1 MIDEK
6 KCYLFGRNAQFCQ
19 FVLDHAS
26 CSRVHSALVYH
37 KFLNITY
44 LVDLGSSHGTYIGSV
59 RLEPHKPTPLHFG
72 MCYYFSF
79 TLTVSF
85 INFFPIL
92 ANSFHF
98 GASTRSYILRER
110 PSGTRIHEALPIEVD
125 ATLMGLPESQSELD
139 NLTEYNTAHNRRIAM
154 ITDDTTNKKK
164 NQKRK
169 KKLVTFNEEEI
180 IINPEDIDPSVGRF
194 RNLVQTTVL
203 PTSSKRQ
210 KIDHFSTTSLSMETQ
225 KPFIAQ
231 QPYVPSLYQGL
242 NTPINEAQT
251 NTVDTNVLAQG
262 AFGSKFL
269 ILPNPAPEVSTDLIA
284 SSSTVTKSTYTGWV
298 IQLFTIT
305 FTFSFPAPTKDE
317 LTRTDPTSN
326 EPKKK
331 KYAKEA
337 WPGRKPLMGV

>member
-1 MIDEK
+1 M
-6 KCYLFGRNAQFCQ
+6 
-19 FVLDHAS
+19 
-26 CSRVHSALVYH
+26 
-37 KFLNITY
+37 
-44 LVDLGSSHGTYIGSV
+44 
-59 RLEPHKPTPLHFG
+59 
-72 MCYYFSF
+72 
-79 TLTVSF
+79 
-85 INFFPIL
+85 
-92 ANSFHF
+92 
-98 GASTRSYILRER
+98 RER

-210 KIDHFSTTSLSMETQ
+210 KIDHFSTNSLSMETQ

-242 NTPINEAQT
+242 STPINESQT
-251 NTVDTNVLAQG
+251 TTVDTNVLAQG

-284 SSSTVTKSTYTGWV
+284 SSSAVTKRMY
-298 IQLFTIT
+298 
-305 FTFSFPAPTKDE
+305 
-317 LTRTDPTSN
+317 
-326 EPKKK
+326 
-331 KYAKEA
+331 KEMCLIFYF
-337 WPGRKPLMGV
+337 KNLLKNLL